1 MKVNSE
7 KAFREKNWRTI
18 FETMEDNLLTVLD
31 VLHEEYGFGEKRL
44 LSFLQSVQNKAAQY
58 NEMLDDGV
66 IDDKTGGQREKYAAQ
81 LHEII
86 KTRAKY

>member
-1 MKVNSE
+1 MKANSE

-66 IDDKTGGQREKYAAQ
+66 I
-81 LHEII
+81 
-86 KTRAKY
+86 

>member
-1 MKVNSE
+1 MKANSE

-44 LSFLQSVQNKAAQY
+44 MQFLLSVQNKAAELQ
-58 NEMLDDGV
+58 NSLQTARAWAMSKDGA
-66 IDDKTGGQREKYAAQ
+66 GHGQESK
-81 LHEII
+81 I
-86 KTRAKY
+86 